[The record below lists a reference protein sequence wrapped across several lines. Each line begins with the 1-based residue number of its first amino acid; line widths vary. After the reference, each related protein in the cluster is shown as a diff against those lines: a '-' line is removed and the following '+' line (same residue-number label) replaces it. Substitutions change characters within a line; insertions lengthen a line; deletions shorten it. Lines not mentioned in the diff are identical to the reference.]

1 MERISQLQTPMIQ
14 NPSFPKATNAE
25 NKTEGF
31 GDIFKQALQGVNAA
45 QKESENKTKQL
56 VTGEVNDV
64 SEVMIAAQKAS
75 LSLDLTVQVR
85 NKVVEAY
92 QEVMRMQL

>member
-1 MERISQLQTPMIQ
+1 MNKISQIQTPMFQ
-14 NPSFPKATNAE
+14 NPSVS
-25 NKTEGF
+25 KTENMAEGF
-31 GDIFKQALQGVNAA
+31 ADIFKQALQDVNAA
-45 QKESENKTKQL
+45 QKESDNKTKQL

-75 LSLDLTVQVR
+75 LSLELTVQVR

>member
-1 MERISQLQTPMIQ
+1 MDSISPIQTPFIQ
-14 NPSFPKATNAE
+14 SQSIPKPAAE

-31 GDIFKQALQGVNAA
+31 GEIFKQALEDVNSA
-45 QKESENKTKQL
+45 QNKSDKLTNDL
-56 VTGEVNDV
+56 VTGKVEDV

-75 LSLDLTVQVR
+75 LSLQMTVQVR
-85 NKVVEAY
+85 NKMVEAY

>member
-1 MERISQLQTPMIQ
+1 MDPISQIQTPMFQ
-14 NPSFPKATNAE
+14 SPSVAKTE
-25 NKTEGF
+25 NKAEGF
-31 GDIFKQALQGVNAA
+31 GDIFKQALQDVNAA
-45 QKESENKTKQL
+45 QKESDTKTKQL

-75 LSLDLTVQVR
+75 LSLELTVQVR

>member
-1 MERISQLQTPMIQ
+1 MDRISQIQTPLIQ
-14 NPSFPKATNAE
+14 NSSVSKANSE
-25 NKTEGF
+25 NKAEGF
-31 GDIFKQALQGVNAA
+31 GDIFKQALQDVNAA
-45 QKESENKTKQL
+45 QKESENKTAQL

-75 LSLDLTVQVR
+75 LSLELTVQVR